1 MKPDPAKNQA
11 WGAFGAHSGVFPKI
25 PARDIP
31 LEPIYFRGK
40 CAPNAPQT
48 PAGPGADSEKMGYGE
63 PENRRIP
70 GLRAPPGR
78 APRQEG
84 PGATMCR
91 RLPSGRTTGSTLARP
106 PVSRWRI
113 GSPLSAVPAH
123 PAPAPPGDRLAR
135 AAPLPPPKP
144 ATPPVPRH
152 RARRPSIWC
161 QSTRPGRSAPTD
173 SGTSGPPLPP
183 VQSMTRSRFPAM
195 ITEGES
201 PHARPDSRFL
211 V

>member
-91 RLPSGRTTGSTLARP
+91 RLPSGRATGSTLARR
-106 PVSRWRI
+106 PVSRRRI
-113 GSPLSAVPAH
+113 GSPLAAARVLRAPARPRGDASRAPRLCRLLDRPRLLLSGTGLSVFRSVAVQPGPADPRQRIPAH
-123 PAPAPPGDRLAR
+123 AGRPCRPPDLRPEAGF
-135 AAPLPPPKP
+135 
-144 ATPPVPRH
+144 
-152 RARRPSIWC
+152 RR
-161 QSTRPGRSAPTD
+161 
-173 SGTSGPPLPP
+173 
-183 VQSMTRSRFPAM
+183 
-195 ITEGES
+195 
-201 PHARPDSRFL
+201 
-211 V
+211 

>member
-1 MKPDPAKNQA
+1 MKPDTAKNQA

-25 PARDIP
+25 PAREVS

-48 PAGPGADSEKMGYGE
+48 PAGPGADSEKMGYSA

-91 RLPSGRTTGSTLARP
+91 RLPGGRTTGSTLARP
-106 PVSRWRI
+106 PVSRRRI
-113 GSPLSAVPAH
+113 GCPLAAASVH
-123 PAPAPPGDRLAR
+123 HSPAPPGDRLTR
-135 AAPLPPPKP
+135 SPSLPPLGP
-144 ATPPVPRH
+144 AALPAIRH
-152 RARRPSIWC
+152 GLAVF
-161 QSTRPGRSAPTD
+161 RSVA
-173 SGTSGPPLPP
+173 GQSGPADPR
-183 VQSMTRSRFPAM
+183 QRIPA
-195 ITEGES
+195 
-201 PHARPDSRFL
+201 HAGRPCRPPDSRSEAGFRR
-211 V
+211 